1 MTNSPNCYR
10 FIGISGSARAGKDTM
25 CRALIR
31 NFKKLDIIAER
42 FSIAGDLIKK
52 DLKEMLK
59 TVANIDTFTEN
70 NEEKELIRPLLVEYG
85 KILRKK
91 TKGRYFLDN
100 FQEKSN
106 IIHIIPDIR
115 YSEYEK
121 DEVYWLKNEKN
132 GFLIHIERENIN
144 PANITEE
151 ENNKI
156 IKNVAD
162 YQVFWSTL
170 DENREEDLQKI
181 DLYATEIIHRMI
193 TTYR

>member
-1 MTNSPNCYR
+1 MTNSPKCYQ

-31 NFKKLDIIAER
+31 NFKKLDIISER

-52 DLKEMLK
+52 DLKELLK
-59 TVANIDTFTEN
+59 TTANIDTFTEK
-70 NEEKELIRPLLVEYG
+70 NEEKQLIRPLLVEYG

-91 TKGRYFLDN
+91 TNGRYFLDN
-100 FQEKSN
+100 FQEKLN

-115 YSEYEK
+115 YYEYEK

-132 GFLIHIERENIN
+132 GYLIHIERENID

-156 IKNVAD
+156 IKNVAN
-162 YQVFWSTL
+162 YHVFWSAL
-170 DENREEDLQKI
+170 DENRQEDLQKI
-181 DLYATEIIHRMI
+181 DLYAMEIIHKMI